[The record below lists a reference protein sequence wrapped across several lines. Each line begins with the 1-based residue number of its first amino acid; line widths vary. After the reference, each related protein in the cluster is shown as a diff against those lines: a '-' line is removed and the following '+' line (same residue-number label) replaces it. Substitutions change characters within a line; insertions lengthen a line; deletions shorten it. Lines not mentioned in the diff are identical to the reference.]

1 MASKYARSTDKASQA
16 STPSRMAARGYL
28 RNDDVKHVES
38 RPVRRRIRLASLGGS
53 PYLSAV
59 NPAADELHTK
69 TIQWAQAMG
78 LVRKPEQIKKLDDS
92 QVGHLVARVFPKT
105 TNLGGLQLA
114 VDWTTL
120 FCCLDDWLEQIHGA
134 VLTAAY
140 LRSLLKVFRDGETPR
155 LSDPFAQGFF
165 DLRERMLALKV
176 PNWIPRFIACIERL
190 FDAFVDEAKYRTIGV
205 TPEFASYRQIRQI
218 TVGLYSG
225 FLLRELT
232 DTVVLSPEV
241 LAHDHVRALERT
253 ASDIVGLAN
262 DILTAEKE
270 MGAGEVNNTVL
281 VLMQE
286 DHLSFDQAMAR
297 THQLYE
303 AELRDFR
310 RLKEELPSFGDA
322 ETDEQLRRYADFL
335 STFITGHHDWAARTG
350 RYTAVQAPISGDDD
364 EEAAL

>member
-1 MASKYARSTDKASQA
+1 MANKYATSTKHAPPGPTASH
-16 STPSRMAARGYL
+16 TGYL
-28 RNDDVKHVES
+28 RNGELEHVEP
-38 RPVRRRIRLASLGGS
+38 RPIRRRVRLATLDGT
-53 PYLSAV
+53 PYIPAV
-59 NPAADELHTK
+59 NPAADRLHAK
-69 TIQWAQAMG
+69 TIQWATAMG
-78 LVRKPEQIKKLDDS
+78 LVRKPEHTQKLDDS
-92 QVGHLVARVFPKT
+92 QVGYLVARVFPAT
-105 TNLGGLQLA
+105 TNLRGLQLA

-120 FCCLDDWLEQIHGA
+120 FCCLDDYLEQIHGA

-140 LRSLLKVFRDGETPR
+140 LRSLLRVFRDGEAPR
-155 LSDPFAQGFF
+155 LTDPFAHGFR
-165 DLRERMLALKV
+165 DLRERMLALEV

-225 FLLRELT
+225 FLLREVA

-241 LAHDHVRALERT
+241 LAHEHVRMLEKT

-281 VLMQE
+281 ILMQE

-310 RLKEELPSFGDA
+310 RLKDELPSFGDE
-322 ETDEQLRRYADFL
+322 ETDRQLRRYAEFL
-335 STFITGHHDWAARTG
+335 STFISGHHDWAARTG
-350 RYTAVQAPISGDDD
+350 RYTAVNAPLRDDDEDD
-364 EEAAL
+364 EEATI